1 MKRLILIDGSAVA
14 YRSYFALIR
23 NPLINSRG
31 ENTGA
36 VFGFINSLNKIKG
49 DFDPDYMAVAFDTP
63 KPTFRHEKYPEY
75 KSTRA
80 KAPDELV
87 EQFPWIDRAVKA
99 LNISVISMEGFEA
112 DDLIGTLASEAQ
124 KKKDLEILIFTG
136 DKDFYQLVNDK
147 VKILHPKDYSVMD
160 PEAVKEKF
168 GVYPDRV
175 IDVLALMGDSS
186 DNVPGVPGVGPKTAL
201 SLVEEFGDLKTVLK
215 EAPSKRKGK
224 LAKSLSE
231 FKEQAELSQDLV
243 TIRTDCPVELD
254 LDSMKMREPDTDS
267 LVELFRRLEFRSWA
281 DKYASKQAESLFDA
295 PDSKSKAD
303 YRCLDDPAKLEKVLE
318 KVINKG
324 EMALD
329 TETTSLDPL
338 KARLVG
344 ISFSFEEGKAFY
356 VPVGHD
362 EGKNLEI
369 DDILKQMNK
378 LFSSK
383 IKIVGQ
389 NLKYDRQV
397 LKNHGLILNKI
408 DFDTM
413 IAAYLLD
420 PGRRSYNLDSLV
432 LDKFNYN
439 MVHIQELIGS
449 GKNQIGFNEVEIEK
463 AVPYACED
471 ADFALRLKN
480 VLSPEI
486 GKLKLSE
493 LFNDIEMPLVG
504 VLGDMEERGV
514 RIDVAFLKELSKQY
528 GKKLKEIENEI
539 YREVGQ
545 EFNLNSP
552 KQLGEILFD
561 KLGLKSTRKTAKGGA
576 RSTSVDVLEK
586 LAEIHPV
593 PRMVLEYRQFAKLQS
608 TYIDA
613 LPELVDKETGRVH
626 TSFNQTIAATGR
638 LSSTDPNLQNIP
650 VRTEE
655 GREIR
660 KAFIPA
666 DENYSIISA
675 DYSQVELRIMAHIA
689 DDATMIESFKRDE
702 DIHRRTAAEVYG
714 VDIEDVT
721 DSQRRAAKTAN
732 FAIIYGVSAYGLSQ
746 QSELS
751 MAESKEFIEIYFD
764 RYPGIKKYM
773 DDMIRSAREQGFVST
788 MFGRRRYLPD
798 INAKSVQA
806 RQFAERIA
814 INTPIQGTAAD
825 MIKIAMIR
833 IANDISGM
841 KSDMVLQVHDE
852 LVFDA
857 HKKELDRL
865 KKIVKDRM
873 GKAVALKVPLKVDI
887 GVGDNWLEA
896 H

>member
-1 MKRLILIDGSAVA
+1 MKRFILIDGSAVA

-36 VFGFINSLNKIKG
+36 VFGFINSLNKIMG
-49 DFDPDYMAVAFDTP
+49 DFNPDYLAVAFDTP
-63 KPTFRHEKYPEY
+63 KPTFRHERYPEY

-87 EQFPWIDRAVKA
+87 EQFPWIDKAVRAH
-99 LNISVISMEGFEA
+99 NINVISMEGFEA
-112 DDLIGTLASEAQ
+112 DDLIGTLARKAQ
-124 KKKDLEILIFTG
+124 KKKDIEVLIFTG

-147 VKILHPKDYSVMD
+147 VKILNPKDYSVMD
-160 PEAVKEKF
+160 AEAVKEKF
-168 GVYPDRV
+168 GVLPDRV
-175 IDVLALMGDSS
+175 IDVLALMGDTS
-186 DNVPGVPGVGPKTAL
+186 DNVPGVPGVGPKTAI
-201 SLVEEFGDLKTVLK
+201 SLVEEFGDLKTVLAK
-215 EAPSKRKGK
+215 GPSDRKGK
-224 LAKSLSE
+224 LAESLSE
-231 FKEQAELSQDLV
+231 YKEQAEMSRDLV
-243 TIRTDCPVELD
+243 TIKTDCPVELD
-254 LDSMKMREPDTDS
+254 LKAMELQEPDIEN

-281 DKYASKQAESLFDA
+281 DKYASRQAESFFDVPA
-295 PDSKSKAD
+295 AKSKAD
-303 YRCLDDPAKLEKVLE
+303 YRCLTDSSELEKILE
-318 KVINKG
+318 KAIKKG
-324 EMALD
+324 EIAVD
-329 TETTSLDPL
+329 TETTSINPL
-338 KARLVG
+338 EARLVG

-362 EGKNLEI
+362 DGNNLAM
-369 DDILKQMNK
+369 DDALDKFSK
-378 LFSSK
+378 LFKSK

-389 NLKYDRQV
+389 NIKYDRQV
-397 LKNHGLILNKI
+397 FKNHGVDLDNIN
-408 DFDTM
+408 FDTM
-413 IAAYLLD
+413 IAAYLID
-420 PGRRSYNLDSLV
+420 PGRRSYKLDSLV
-432 LDKFNYN
+432 LDRFNYN
-439 MVHIQELIGS
+439 MMHIQELIGS
-449 GKNQIGFNEVEIEK
+449 GKNQIGFNQVETAK
-463 AVPYACED
+463 AAFYSAED
-471 ADFALRLKN
+471 ADFTLRLKN
-480 VLSPEI
+480 VLHPEI
-486 GKLKLSE
+486 EKLKLKE
-493 LFNDIEMPLVG
+493 LFYDIEMPLVG
-504 VLGDMEERGV
+504 VLGDMEARGV
-514 RIDVAFLKELSKQY
+514 RIDAEFLKELSKQY
-528 GKKLKEIENEI
+528 GKKLDNIEKKI
-539 YREVGQ
+539 YREVDQ

-593 PRMVLEYRQFAKLQS
+593 PRMVLEYRQFAKLKS

-613 LPELVDKETGRVH
+613 LPEIVNRTTGRVH
-626 TSFNQTIAATGR
+626 TSFNQTVAATGR

-666 DENYSIISA
+666 DTKCRILSA
-675 DYSQVELRIMAHIA
+675 DYSQIELRIMAHIA

-714 VDIEDVT
+714 VDIKDVT

-751 MAESKEFIEIYFD
+751 VAESKEFIDIYFE

-773 DDMIRSAREQGFVST
+773 DDMISMAREKGYVST

-798 INAKSVQA
+798 INAKSNQA

-814 INTPIQGTAAD
+814 INTPIQGSAAD
-825 MIKIAMIR
+825 MIKIAMIN
-833 IANDISGM
+833 IAGDMRKM
-841 KSDMVLQVHDE
+841 KSDMILQVHDE

-857 HKKELDRL
+857 HKDEMDRL
-865 KKIVKDRM
+865 KKIVKSRM
-873 GKAVALKVPLKVDI
+873 EGAVKLKAPVKVDM